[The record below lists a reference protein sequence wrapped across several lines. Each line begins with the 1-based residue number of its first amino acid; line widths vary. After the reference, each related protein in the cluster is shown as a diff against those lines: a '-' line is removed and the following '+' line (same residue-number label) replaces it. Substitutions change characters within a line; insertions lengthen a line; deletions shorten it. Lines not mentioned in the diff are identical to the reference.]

1 MSTLNIEIGNLIRD
15 DGRQDYE
22 GKIEFGNEPICHLLL
37 DISIFANPICFPCAT
52 YHKVRELSSWGGGTC
67 NCLVI
72 RSPAAAQKML
82 LTSAELTSSPGVRK
96 KNWFSIV
103 AQIAFRIPGVS
114 TSARILLDTIQS
126 LLVESKRWGRSRRL
140 GKRIRVESL
149 DSQEH
154 SQIPDVCG

>member
-1 MSTLNIEIGNLIRD
+1 
-15 DGRQDYE
+15 
-22 GKIEFGNEPICHLLL
+22 
-37 DISIFANPICFPCAT
+37 
-52 YHKVRELSSWGGGTC
+52 
-67 NCLVI
+67 
-72 RSPAAAQKML
+72 ML

-96 KNWFSIV
+96 KDWFSIV
-103 AQIAFRIPGVS
+103 AQIAFRVPGVL

-126 LLVESKRWGRSRRL
+126 LLVESKRWGGSRRL